1 MALPQNKMREA
12 VFQILFCLDMGHAA
26 EEEIIQL
33 MMGELKITKKY
44 AREAYLSAKAVFDAR
59 AELDDAIRGVAKS
72 YSLERIQRA
81 ERNILRLG
89 VYELHHH
96 AEIPPLVSIAEAIR
110 LSNKFSTKEASKFI
124 NAILDA
130 VMKGMQGA
138 KIDREAVEQA
148 IEDLSQSQNQNP
160 VDD

>member
-12 VFQILFCLDMGHAA
+12 VFQILFCLDMGHAK
-26 EEEIIQL
+26 EDEIVQL

-44 AREAYLSAKAVFDAR
+44 AREAYLSAQAVFDAR
-59 AELDDAIRGVAKS
+59 EDLDHLIAAVAKS

-89 VYELHHH
+89 VYELKNNP
-96 AEIPPLVSIAEAIR
+96 AIPPLVSIAEAIR

-130 VMKGMQGA
+130 VMKGMQGEA
-138 KIDREAVEQA
+138 VDQEAVREAIDNLAEP
-148 IEDLSQSQNQNP
+148 DNP
-160 VDD
+160 VGN